1 MSKLLTVKQVAE
13 YLNCHEQTMYKKM
26 QTEEIPKQLYFRIG
40 RSIRFDFEALR
51 AWHRQDFQPEIINY
65 QAPINVVHDN
75 GKISNREELK
85 KMRKAVSSKPMKG
98 RLNTEEGTIFTRV
111 TKQGVVRYYAQYY
124 DKDRKLNERVLR
136 LAKNLNEAKVALS
149 DIYDEQFRRKY
160 NIAPKQKRAKLGDF
174 VKENVTDQRLRGHML
189 DFFGDK
195 SLDEITELEVLAY
208 VRKRD
213 EAGAKVN
220 TINNELI
227 ALRKTL
233 YLAKRGRYEIDEL
246 IKWGNCIRA
255 SEFRERILSAEE
267 EERLMAEVADHL
279 RPIVICALNTGMR
292 KGEILSLK
300 WKNIVDG
307 QIVLE
312 AKNTKT
318 KKLRRI
324 PINDDL
330 QTVFDILR
338 SRNGSEFVFTY
349 GGKRLKDILNG
360 FSKACKRAK
369 IDDLTFHDLRHVFA
383 TRLAKKRVRVETIQR
398 ILGHASITTTMRYIN
413 YQPLDE
419 MREAVDSLVENP
431 PEKRNHLGIKK
442 SEQFRIPLVTSVGIQ

>member
-13 YLNCHEQTMYKKM
+13 YLNCHEQTVYAKM
-26 QTEEIPKQLYFRIG
+26 KTEEIPKQLYFRIG

-51 AWHRQDFQPEIINY
+51 AWHRQDIQPEIINY
-65 QAPINVVHDN
+65 QAPINVVRDN
-75 GKISNREELK
+75 GKISKKEELQ

-124 DKDRKLNERVLR
+124 DKDRKLNEKVLR
-136 LAKNLNEAKVALS
+136 YAKNLNEAKVALS
-149 DIYDEQFRRKY
+149 NIYDEEFRRKF
-160 NIAPKQKRAKLGDF
+160 NIAPKQKRAKLSEF
-174 VKENVTDQRLRGHML
+174 VEENVTDQRLRGHML
-189 DFFGDK
+189 KFFGNIW
-195 SLDEITELEVLAY
+195 LDEIDELSIIAY

-233 YLAKRGRYEIDEL
+233 YLAKRGRYEIDGL

-267 EERLMAEVADHL
+267 KERLMPELADHL
-279 RPIVICALNTGMR
+279 KPIVICALNTGMR

-349 GGKRLKDILNG
+349 RGKRLKDILNG

-383 TRLAKKRVRVETIQR
+383 TRLATKRVRVETIQR

-419 MREAVDSLVENP
+419 MREAVDSLVENS

-442 SEQFRIPLVTSVGIQ
+442 SEQFRIPLVTSVGAS